1 MANPQLG
8 DMNSDEFRIYGK
20 QLIDWIADYLDQ
32 SDRYPVL
39 SQVLPGEVK
48 AKLPQQ
54 APAVPESMEA
64 ILGDFNRIIIPG
76 ITHWNNPSF
85 FAYFGITGS
94 MPGVLGEMLSA
105 ALNVNGMLWR
115 TSPSA
120 TELEEVVLSWLRQMV
135 GLPDSFFGVVHDT
148 ASISSLIAVAAARE
162 RLNLRIREEG
172 MAGRSDLPRLRMYTS
187 EQSHSS
193 IEKAGIILGIGRS
206 GVRKIE
212 VDPDFRMRPD
222 RLMTA
227 IEEDRAAGWLP
238 FFACATVG
246 TTSTTSIDP
255 VAAVA
260 DICAR
265 EKMWLHVDG
274 AYGGTAAIV
283 PELRYVLNGADRAD
297 SIVINPHK
305 WLFTQVDFS
314 AFYTRHPDIVK
325 RAFSIL
331 PEYLRS
337 NEGDVGAVKNLMDY
351 GPALGRRFRALK
363 FWFIVRT
370 FGVEGLIDRLREHIR
385 LAKMFAGW
393 IDASADFERVAPVP
407 FSTVCFR
414 AVPNNVPANKLNE
427 LNTHLLEAVNATGEV
442 FMSHTVLN
450 ERYILRLAIGN
461 IRTEEKHVVRTWELL
476 RECTKKLTSSE

>member
-1 MANPQLG
+1 MTNQQLG
-8 DMNSDEFRIYGK
+8 DMNSKEFRKYGK
-20 QLIDWIADYLDQ
+20 QLIDWIADYLDRP
-32 SDRYPVL
+32 DRYPVL
-39 SQVLPGEVK
+39 SQVSPGEVK
-48 AKLPQQ
+48 SKLPQL
-54 APAVPESMEA
+54 PPPTPETMDK
-64 ILGDFNRIIIPG
+64 ILNDFDEIILPG
-76 ITHWNNPSF
+76 ITHWNNPAF

-94 MPGVLGEMLSA
+94 MPGILGEMLSA

-120 TELEEVVLSWLRQMV
+120 TELEDVVLSWLRQMV
-135 GLPDSFFGVVHDT
+135 GLPDSFFGIVQDT

-162 RLNLRIREEG
+162 RLDLKIREEG

-212 VDPDFRMRPD
+212 VDAEFRMMRD
-222 RLMTA
+222 RLAAA
-227 IEEDRAAGWLP
+227 IKEDRAAGWLP
-238 FFACATVG
+238 FFVCATVG

-255 VAAVA
+255 VPAIA

-265 EKMWLHVDG
+265 EKLWLHVDG

-283 PELRYVLNGADRAD
+283 PEMRYVLNGADRAD

-314 AFYTRHPDIVK
+314 AFYTRHAGIVK

-337 NEGDVGAVKNLMDY
+337 SEGDAGAVKNLMDY

-363 FWFIVRT
+363 LWFIIRT
-370 FGVEGLIDRLREHIR
+370 FGVEGLIDRLREHMR
-385 LAKMFAGW
+385 LAKLFADW
-393 IDASADFERVAPVP
+393 IDASPDFERVAPVP

-414 AVPNNVPANKLNE
+414 AVPKNVPANKLNE
-427 LNTHLLEAVNATGEV
+427 LNTRLLEAVNATGEV

-450 ERYILRLAIGN
+450 DRYILRLAIGN
-461 IRTEEKHVVRTWELL
+461 IRTEEKHIERTWALL
-476 RECTKKLTSSE
+476 TECLKKIGL